1 MKYPIGTKIRRNGVS
16 YTIIDHEPARMKRG
30 DGTLSDGYVAKLDDI
45 HQPDKPCSHSCSM
58 QIYAHHNTIRCSQ
71 SHSGSHSA
79 QDFDKKQSL
88 FHHS

>member
-45 HQPDKPCSHSCSM
+45 HQPDKPFKRPPIFLYEDYM
-58 QIYAHHNTIRCSQ
+58 ETQFTI
-71 SHSGSHSA
+71 
-79 QDFDKKQSL
+79 DYNLLPEEL
-88 FHHS
+88 FTL